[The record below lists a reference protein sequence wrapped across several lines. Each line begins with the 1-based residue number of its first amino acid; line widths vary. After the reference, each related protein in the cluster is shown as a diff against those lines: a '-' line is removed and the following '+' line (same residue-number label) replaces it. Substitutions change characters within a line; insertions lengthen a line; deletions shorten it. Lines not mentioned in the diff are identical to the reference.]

1 MDVRYAQVTKRFGAV
16 EALRQLDLSIPDG
29 TFLVMLGPS
38 GCGKTTALRVLA
50 GLEQPTGGQVYIGK
64 REVTRLEPRDRD
76 IAMVFQSYALYPHMS
91 VRENIGYPLKI
102 RGMPRDDR
110 KKLVQR
116 VAEGLEIG
124 HLLDRHPRQLSGGQR
139 QRVALARAI
148 VRKPAVFLMD
158 EPLSNLDAKLRVQM
172 RGELKRLQK
181 DLGVTTLYVTHDQSE
196 ATTMADVV
204 AVMQAGTLEQATTPR
219 RVYDYPTNRFVA
231 TFVGHPPMSVF
242 DVDATDGRLFAAG
255 QRISLPDTPL
265 RQIFAAGAGQPLSI
279 GVRAE
284 DVLLAPPDGEGIN
297 TEVYLVQPMDNETLV
312 TFRFDSIQVV
322 GRFGSEFN
330 PPMGSRARI
339 QIRPDRLHIFDRGT
353 AKTVLSTRQLSLAAV
368 TQEQDAV

>member
-91 VRENIGYPLKI
+91 VRENIAYPLKI

-204 AVMQAGTLEQATTPR
+204 AVMQGGTVEQSTSPR
-219 RVYDYPTNRFVA
+219 RVYDYPSNRFVA
-231 TFVGHPPMSVF
+231 TFVGHPPMNVF
-242 DVDATDGRLFAAG
+242 DVDASDGRLFAAG
-255 QRISLPDTPL
+255 QRLPLPDASV
-265 RQIFAAGAGQPLSI
+265 RQILAAGAGQPLSI

-284 DVLLAPPDGEGIN
+284 DVLLAPPDVEGIN
-297 TEVYLVQPMDNETLV
+297 TEIYLVQPMDNETLV

-330 PPMGSRARI
+330 PPMGSGARV
-339 QIRPDRLHIFDRGT
+339 QIRPDRLHIFDRRT
-353 AKTVLSTRQLSLAAV
+353 AKTVLSTRQPSMAAV